1 MRINYTAY
9 IVSRTTHV
17 IPFQQPGTFGFTP
30 PRPRPSRGGHTDEFG
45 QYPMQ
50 DSNSSSS
57 HEHWDEKTAHADPH
71 KPDDDK
77 ENEDEKTMTTPPQT
91 PEPKVKTKQPR
102 RPPTMDLAEA
112 KRPMSSRRREG
123 PPSPAPFSH
132 YTVQQQ
138 QQGEVDVGNGVVR
151 PRTPSVIMREEE
163 DAPGCCRCV
172 IM

>member
-1 MRINYTAY
+1 MAFSCILLRILTSIVLSIFFRLRINYTAY

-71 KPDDDK
+71 KPGDDK
-77 ENEDEKTMTTPPQT
+77 ENEDEKTYNIGCPRNERMSAAPSIRIGMGLTRHVFPARTQITRKMT
-91 PEPKVKTKQPR
+91 R
-102 RPPTMDLAEA
+102 
-112 KRPMSSRRREG
+112 G
-123 PPSPAPFSH
+123 
-132 YTVQQQ
+132 
-138 QQGEVDVGNGVVR
+138 
-151 PRTPSVIMREEE
+151 
-163 DAPGCCRCV
+163 
-172 IM
+172 